1 MVRPALSSVV
11 TTVRVVSMSTSL
23 LSAMEVELSTPPF
36 HSDRTVVIKL
46 DEVGEVSEISVV
58 VSSSLSGADVMAVL
72 LAVVVISVG
81 D

>member
-1 MVRPALSSVV
+1 MVRPGLSSVV

-23 LSAMEVELSTPPF
+23 LSAMEVELSISPF
-36 HSDRTVVIKL
+36 PSDRTVVIKL